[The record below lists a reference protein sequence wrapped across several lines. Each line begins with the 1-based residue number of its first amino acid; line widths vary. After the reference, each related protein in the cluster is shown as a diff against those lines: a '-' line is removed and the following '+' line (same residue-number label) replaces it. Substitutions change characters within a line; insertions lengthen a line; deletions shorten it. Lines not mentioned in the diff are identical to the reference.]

1 MTWKECRLAALQT
14 MFANEG
20 NDINADDTNQ
30 DYLNAMP
37 AKANEGMQLLAL
49 AGRPKRKSFCIVLGG
64 GTEETAAKLTLP
76 LTSGR
81 YKVSLSHYCGDFR
94 ALEELKL
101 ETAAGYGAAEDWSLE
116 GDDVLVLP
124 GDLAGT
130 YTVWYAAYPAKITAQ
145 TADEAEL
152 GLAEE
157 LCVLLPLY
165 IASELYKEDDPSMA
179 TMWRNEF
186 ESGIA
191 RVREAWETGAGTRT
205 AGRRPSVTGWW

>member
-20 NDINADDTNQ
+20 TDINADDTNQ

-49 AGRPKRKSFCIVLGG
+49 AGRPKRESFCIEIGG
-64 GTEETAAKLTLP
+64 ETAETAEKLTLP

-81 YKVSLSHYCGDFR
+81 YKVSLSHYRSDFR

-101 ETAAGYGAAEDWSLE
+101 ETAVGYGAAEDWTLE

-124 GDLAGT
+124 GSLAGT
-130 YTVWYAAYPAKITAQ
+130 YTVWYAAYPAKITAE

-152 GLAEE
+152 GLPEE

-165 IASELYKEDDPSMA
+165 IASELYKEDELAMA

-186 ESGIA
+186 EDGLA
-191 RVREAWETGAGTRT
+191 KVREAWEAGVAART
-205 AGRRPSVTGWW
+205 AGQRPSVTGWW